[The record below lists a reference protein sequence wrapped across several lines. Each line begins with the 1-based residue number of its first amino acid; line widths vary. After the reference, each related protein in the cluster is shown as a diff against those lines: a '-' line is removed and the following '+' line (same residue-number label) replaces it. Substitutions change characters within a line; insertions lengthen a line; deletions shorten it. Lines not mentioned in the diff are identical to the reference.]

1 MLDEEVSSGA
11 TPFGETRGGVGGG
24 GVLVMEWVVI
34 RGGSYGY
41 LYGEMVRAA
50 KWCTEASRAL
60 DREFG
65 FRTSLSA
72 RQPRV

>member
-1 MLDEEVSSGA
+1 
-11 TPFGETRGGVGGG
+11 
-24 GVLVMEWVVI
+24 MEWVVV

-50 KWCTEASRAL
+50 KVCTESPRAL

-65 FRTSLSA
+65 FRTLLPA
-72 RQPRV
+72 RMSRV

>member
-1 MLDEEVSSGA
+1 MK
-11 TPFGETRGGVGGG
+11 
-24 GVLVMEWVVI
+24 WVVV

-50 KWCTEASRAL
+50 KACTEPPRGI

-65 FRTSLSA
+65 FRTLLPV
-72 RQPRV
+72 RQPR